1 MEGKFEL
8 FKERL
13 FEVLERTLPDR
24 DLNNHEVV
32 VDPDTREPFVF
43 FTFFLSEEVEVDKFI
58 RAVRESLLKWPELSV
73 QTDTNQFVYTV
84 WKSHIQSHDYWS
96 VHFWLSEKYSFT
108 EDSQP

>member
-43 FTFFLSEEVEVDKFI
+43 HFLFI
-58 RAVRESLLKWPELSV
+58 RRG
-73 QTDTNQFVYTV
+73 
-84 WKSHIQSHDYWS
+84 
-96 VHFWLSEKYSFT
+96 
-108 EDSQP
+108 